1 MVRKIITYALLGL
14 VALFVGGLVC
24 SKDFRDEC
32 RIMWAVFTRNQV
44 AKLEAQ
50 LDQGELALMRVD
62 EAKAKAEQRL
72 RTIRALQM
80 DVEVNLRRTKEKAE
94 DYRRS
99 GKEDLALR
107 NDEQARFM
115 QHQLDSY
122 VGSTERIA
130 RKLEEVKTIR
140 MRAREDVRLA
150 RERIAI
156 LETAKSALDE
166 EGMADMLQKAEQNIS
181 NLQSH
186 CNKLAAEVE
195 VLNMEE

>member
-1 MVRKIITYALLGL
+1 M
-14 VALFVGGLVC
+14 
-24 SKDFRDEC
+24 
-32 RIMWAVFTRNQV
+32 
-44 AKLEAQ
+44 
-50 LDQGELALMRVD
+50 
-62 EAKAKAEQRL
+62 
-72 RTIRALQM
+72 
-80 DVEVNLRRTKEKAE
+80 
-94 DYRRS
+94 
-99 GKEDLALR
+99 
-107 NDEQARFM
+107 
-115 QHQLDSY
+115 
-122 VGSTERIA
+122 GSTERIA

-156 LETAKSALDE
+156 LETSKSALDE